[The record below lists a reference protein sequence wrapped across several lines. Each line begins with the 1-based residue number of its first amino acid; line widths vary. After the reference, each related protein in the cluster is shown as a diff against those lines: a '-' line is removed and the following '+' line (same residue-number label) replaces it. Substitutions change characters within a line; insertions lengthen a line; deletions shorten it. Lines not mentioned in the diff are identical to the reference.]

1 MGATTAA
8 KEFPILFSGP
18 MVTAIRAGRKSM
30 TRRVMKQQPERHGDR
45 MRWCPPGAKYDA
57 KLDMWIP
64 SCEWDAGVPVMETG
78 AASIVQYCP
87 YGKPGDR
94 LWCRESH
101 RFPAGLDG
109 TSAAGIATSALIAGY
124 AQPWAP
130 VLYTADGA
138 TKDADLLGDFGG
150 AWGKARPS
158 IHMPRWASR
167 VLLEITDVR
176 VERLQAI
183 SEADAAAEGFRSGPL
198 GGPMGP
204 VDIGD
209 GWTIESSGCIASA
222 AGHFLVAFEAMYGEE
237 ACMSNP
243 WLWAVSF
250 RVLEGL
256 AS

>member
-1 MGATTAA
+1 MTNTTTA
-8 KEFPILFSGP
+8 KEHPILFSGP
-18 MVTAIRAGRKSM
+18 MIQAIREGRKTQ
-30 TRRVMKQQPERHGDR
+30 TRRTMKQQPERHGDR

-57 KLDMWIP
+57 AIDMWAP
-64 SCEWDAGVPVMETG
+64 SCEWNPAVPVMETG
-78 AASIVQYCP
+78 AVSIAQYCP
-87 YGKPGDR
+87 YGKPGGR

-124 AQPWAP
+124 ARPWAP

-138 TKDADLLGDFGG
+138 TRDADHLGDFGG

-167 VLLEITDVR
+167 ILLEITDVR

-183 SEADAAAEGFRSGPL
+183 SEADAIAEG
-198 GGPMGP
+198 
-204 VDIGD
+204 V
-209 GWTIESSGCIASA
+209 AS
-222 AGHFLVAFEAMYGEE
+222 VADFGEAWSRMYGLES
-237 ACMSNP
+237 MYSDP

-256 AS
+256 A